1 MFSHEIDDKIELR
14 LLEAR
19 HAEEVFDLLKRNRSH
34 LQAELTW
41 LNDQLSLDDAK
52 EYIKAGLERFAAN
65 NGLRAGIW
73 VQDDL
78 AGIVSLH
85 NLDWADRK
93 ASLGYWLGASF
104 QGQGLVTRACRIL
117 IGHSFGE
124 LKLNRLEI
132 QCDPDNGR
140 SRRIAERLGFT
151 REGLLRQ
158 SWWSRDRF
166 VDQMVYGLLVSEWA
180 PASGRAENSGSAAR

>member
-1 MFSHEIDDKIELR
+1 MFSYKIDENIELR
-14 LLEAR
+14 LLEER
-19 HAEEVFDLLKRNRSH
+19 HAEEVFALLEQNRIH

-41 LNDQLSLDDAK
+41 LTDQLSVNDAK

-73 VQDDL
+73 LQGNL

-85 NLDWADRK
+85 GVVWDDRK
-93 ASLGYWLGASF
+93 ASLGYWVGANF
-104 QGQGLVTRACRIL
+104 QGQGLVTKACRIL
-117 IGHSFGE
+117 INHSFSE

-132 QCDPDNGR
+132 QCDSENNR
-140 SRRIAERLGFT
+140 SRKVAERLGFT
-151 REGLLRQ
+151 QEGVLRQ

-166 VDQMVYGLLVSEWA
+166 VDLVVYSLLTSEWQ
-180 PASGRAENSGSAAR
+180 GRES